1 VQYPFDRHANEPE
14 TGRQIQAV
22 KKKPKRGAKMAEA
35 PKKDDKPAATS
46 ESTTAGTRQRMGVRL
61 APVDNSD
68 QPVLA
73 NYATVNVAP
82 GMAFIDFG
90 FIEPR
95 LLAAIPRVAKQGGKL
110 PQSVNGKLAVRVALG
125 LDGVVALHQ
134 QLGRLI
140 ASAQAAVQAR
150 AKVER
155 KPL

>member
-1 VQYPFDRHANEPE
+1 
-14 TGRQIQAV
+14 
-22 KKKPKRGAKMAEA
+22 MAEA

-46 ESTTAGTRQRMGVRL
+46 ASTTAGTRQRMGVRL

-90 FIEPR
+90 FIEPG

-110 PQSVNGKLAVRVALG
+110 PESVNGKLAVRVAMGYDG
-125 LDGVVALHQ
+125 LAGLHQ
-134 QLGRLI
+134 QIGRVLANLRA
-140 ASAQAAVQAR
+140 ASA
-150 AKVER
+150 R
-155 KPL
+155 KTD